1 MSLSNRLAPLALAI
15 AAAAG
20 SVQSETFALEE
31 IVVTAQ
37 KRAESLQDV
46 PISVSAMSGDKLA
59 EAGIPG
65 MGDFSAYIPNFNV
78 TSNAIGDVISIRGIQ
93 SGILASIEQSVG
105 TFVDGVYRGR
115 GTQSRFSFLDVGTVE
130 VLRGPQST
138 LFGKNTIG
146 GALNITSAKPTEDFE
161 AQISAMYEVEHE
173 ETELK
178 GYVSG
183 ALSDT
188 VRGRFAF
195 QTREM
200 DDGWVENTYY
210 DKSEPR
216 TDEHAGRASLEWD
229 VSEDLMLSFKYE
241 HGSWDNNGMPYDQQ
255 IGSLQAAYAGVAGLE
270 MLNGASAAD
279 VANLMGTDASPENG
293 KTTMGNKTD
302 GINYGSSQTFE
313 GDSDEFAIQADYSLS
328 QGTLT
333 AIAGHSTYEF
343 DRNLDAD
350 FNAFD
355 GVGFEEYEDFDQTS
369 LEVRFVSELGNGFE
383 YIAGLY
389 YQESD
394 FSAKAKSN
402 FNVDASNP
410 ESFAGPAALAVI
422 GEHNVVHNA
431 TGGAAGVHP
440 GFVGSLMNP
449 ATDYVAA
456 KGFVGTIGQ
465 FTRAAQLDQ
474 ETETLAVFFQGTL
487 DITESV
493 RATVGVRYGE
503 EEKEA
508 SQSALCAEWDTYN
521 TDAAH
526 CNPLGLVLAEFTPH
540 EFNDLSRNEED
551 WTYSVNLQWDITGDI
566 MGYATMST
574 GTKSGGF
581 NSFAL
586 SASSDEAE
594 FDQEKV
600 KSMEI
605 GAKMSLLDGAAE
617 LNFAVFDMDY
627 DDLQASIFTGATGFK
642 VENAAT
648 ASIRGFEMDGR
659 WQVAES
665 LMLRGSV
672 GYVDFEFD
680 EYDVAGCT
688 NAQKND
694 LTAVS
699 TAAGGLPWGTFIKPA
714 PGTTAGLA
722 TAIDLDGDGNTDSC
736 EQNLAGGTNAFTPE
750 WTGSLSLEHEI
761 TIGDNLYLRT
771 VLDANYL
778 DDHHTAQDND
788 ELVYQD
794 AYVLTNL
801 TVTLGSQDDR
811 WDVSF
816 VGRNITDEQYI
827 SYSNDMP
834 LFAGNQQVAWGREA
848 NYAIRGRLNF

>member
-15 AAAAG
+15 AAASG
-20 SVQSETFALEE
+20 SVQSESLALEE

-46 PISVSAMSGDKLA
+46 PISVSAMSGEKLA
-59 EAGIPG
+59 EAGIPA
-65 MGDFSAYIPNFNV
+65 MSDFSAYVPNFNV

-93 SGILASIEQSVG
+93 SGILASVEQSVG
-105 TFVDGVYRGR
+105 TFTDGIYRGR
-115 GTQSRFSFLDVGTVE
+115 GTQSRFSFLDVGTIE

-161 AQISAMYEVEHE
+161 AEISGMYEVEHE
-173 ETELK
+173 EMEIK

-200 DDGWVENTYY
+200 DEGWIENTYY
-210 DKSEPR
+210 DEDEPQ
-216 TDEHAGRASLEWD
+216 TDEYAGRLSLEWD
-229 VSEDLMLSFKYE
+229 ASDDLLISFKYE
-241 HGSWDNNGMPYDQQ
+241 HGDWDNNGMPYEQQ
-255 IGSLQAAYAGVAGLE
+255 IGSLDVAYATVAALEGGVGVDNLI
-270 MLNGASAAD
+270 GADGKA
-279 VANLMGTDASPENG
+279 ENG
-293 KTTMGNKTD
+293 KSTMGNSTE
-302 GINYGSSQTFE
+302 GIDYGASQTFE
-313 GDSDEFAIQADYSLS
+313 GDSDEFAFRADYTMSN
-328 QGTLT
+328 GTLT
-333 AIAGHSTYEF
+333 AIAGYSEYEF
-343 DRNLDAD
+343 ERNLDAD

-355 GVGFEEYEDFDQTS
+355 GIGFEEYEEYDQTS
-369 LEVRFVSELGNGFE
+369 LEVRFVSELGDGFE
-383 YIAGLY
+383 FITGMY
-389 YQESD
+389 YQESNLT
-394 FSAKAKSN
+394 ANAKSN

-422 GEHNVVHNA
+422 GEHNVVHTA

-440 GFVGSLMNP
+440 GFVGSLMTP
-449 ATDYVAA
+449 ADFGAA
-456 KGFVGTIGQ
+456 KAFVGTIGQ

-474 ETETLAVFFQGTL
+474 ETDSWAAFAQGTWDL
-487 DITESV
+487 TDTL
-493 RATVGVRYGE
+493 RLTTGVRYGE

-508 SQSALCAEWDTYN
+508 SQSANCAEWDSYN
-521 TDAAH
+521 LIDGGVCAAT
-526 CNPLGLVLAEFTPH
+526 NPLGLVLAEFTPH
-540 EFNDLSRNEED
+540 DFDDLSRDEED
-551 WTYSVNLQWDITGDI
+551 WTYTINLQWDVTSDI
-566 MGYATMST
+566 MAYATVST

-581 NSFAL
+581 NNFAL
-586 SASSDEAE
+586 SANADEAE
-594 FDQEKV
+594 FDQEEV

-648 ASIRGFEMDGR
+648 ATVRGFEADGR
-659 WQVAES
+659 WQIAES

-688 NAQKND
+688 NAQKD
-694 LTAVS
+694 ALTAVS

-714 PGTTAGLA
+714 PGTTASGA
-722 TAIDLDGDGNTDSC
+722 TAVDLDGDGNTDSC
-736 EQNLAGGTNAFTPE
+736 EQDLAGGTNAFTPE

-761 TIGDNLYLRT
+761 NIGDNLYLRT

-778 DDHHTAQDND
+778 DDHHTAADND

-794 AYVLTNL
+794 SYVLTNL
-801 TVTLGSQDDR
+801 TVTLGAQDDR

-816 VGRNITDEQYI
+816 VGRNITDEEYI
-827 SYSNDMP
+827 TYSNDMP

-848 NYAIRGRLNF
+848 SYAIRGRLKF

>member
-20 SVQSETFALEE
+20 SVQSETFTLEE

-46 PISVSAMSGDKLA
+46 PISVSAMSGEKLA
-59 EAGIPG
+59 EAGIPA
-65 MGDFSAYIPNFNV
+65 MSDFSAYVPNFNV

-93 SGILASIEQSVG
+93 SGILASVEQSVG
-105 TFVDGVYRGR
+105 TFTDGIYRGR
-115 GTQSRFSFLDVGTVE
+115 GTQSRFSFLDVGTIE

-161 AQISAMYEVEHE
+161 AEISGMYEVEHE
-173 ETELK
+173 ETEIK

-200 DDGWVENTYY
+200 DEGWIENTYY
-210 DKSEPR
+210 DENEPQ
-216 TDEHAGRASLEWD
+216 TDEYAGRLSLEWD
-229 VSEDLMLSFKYE
+229 ASDDLLISFKYE
-241 HGSWDNNGMPYDQQ
+241 HGEWDNNGMPYEQQ
-255 IGSLQAAYAGVAGLE
+255 IGSLGVAYATVAALEGGVGVDNLI
-270 MLNGASAAD
+270 GAD
-279 VANLMGTDASPENG
+279 VTPKDG
-293 KTTMGNKTD
+293 KSTMGNSTD
-302 GINYGSSQTFE
+302 GIDYGASQTFE
-313 GDSDEFAIQADYSLS
+313 GDSDEFAFRADYSMDS
-328 QGTLT
+328 GTLT
-333 AIAGHSTYEF
+333 AIAGYSEYQFE
-343 DRNLDAD
+343 RNLDAD

-355 GVGFEEYEDFDQTS
+355 GIGFEEYEDYDQTS
-369 LEVRFVSELGNGFE
+369 LEVRFVSELGEGFE
-383 YIAGLY
+383 FITGMY
-389 YQESD
+389 YQESNLT
-394 FSAKAKSN
+394 ANAKSN

-422 GEHNVVHNA
+422 GEHNIVHAA

-440 GFVGSLMNP
+440 GFVGSAMTP
-449 ATDYVAA
+449 ADFGAA

-474 ETETLAVFFQGTL
+474 ETESWAAFAQGTWDL
-487 DITESV
+487 NDTL
-493 RATVGVRYGE
+493 RLTAGVRYGE

-508 SQSALCAEWDTYN
+508 SQSALCAEWDSYN
-521 TDAAH
+521 TGTAF

-540 EFNDLSRNEED
+540 EFDDLSRDEED
-551 WTYSVNLQWDITGDI
+551 WTYTVNLQWDVTSDI
-566 MGYATMST
+566 MAYATVST

-581 NSFAL
+581 NNFAL
-586 SASSDEAE
+586 SANPDEAE

-648 ASIRGFEMDGR
+648 ATVRGFEADGR

-688 NAQKND
+688 NAQKD
-694 LTAVS
+694 ALTAVS
-699 TAAGGLPWGTFIKPA
+699 TAVGGLPWGTFIKPA
-714 PGTTAGLA
+714 PGTTAAGA
-722 TAIDLDGDGNTDSC
+722 TAVDLDGNGSTDSC
-736 EQNLAGGTNAFTPE
+736 AQNLAGGTNAFTPE

-761 TIGDNLYLRT
+761 NIGDNLYLRT

-778 DDHHTAQDND
+778 DDHHTAADND

-794 AYVLTNL
+794 SYVLTNL

-816 VGRNITDEQYI
+816 VGRNITDEEYI
-827 SYSNDMP
+827 TYSNDMP

-848 NYAIRGRLNF
+848 SYAVRGRLKF

>member
-20 SVQSETFALEE
+20 SVQSESLALEE

-46 PISVSAMSGDKLA
+46 PISVSAMSGEKLA
-59 EAGIPG
+59 EAGIPS
-65 MGDFSAYIPNFNV
+65 MGDFSAYVPNFNV

-195 QTREM
+195 QTRNM

-210 DKSEPR
+210 DKSEPQ
-216 TDEHAGRASLEWD
+216 TDEYAGRVSLEWD
-229 VSEDLMLSFKYE
+229 AADDLLISFKYE
-241 HGSWDNNGMPYDQQ
+241 AGDWDNKGTPYDQQ
-255 IGSLQAAYAGVAGLE
+255 ILTAGSQALFGSL
-270 MLNGASAAD
+270 GADIAP
-279 VANLMGTDASPENG
+279 GNG
-293 KTTMGNKTD
+293 KTTIGNNTP
-302 GINYGSSQTFE
+302 GIDYGASQTFE
-313 GDSDEFAIQADYSLS
+313 GDSEEMSLRADYDLS
-328 QGTLT
+328 SGTLT
-333 AIAGHSTYEF
+333 GIFGYSAYEF
-343 DRNLDAD
+343 NRDLDAD
-350 FNAFD
+350 FNPLD
-355 GVGFEEYEDFDQTS
+355 GVGFEEYEDYEQKSF
-369 LEVRFVSELGNGFE
+369 EVRFVSELGNGFE
-383 YIAGLY
+383 FITGFY
-389 YQESD
+389 YQDSD
-394 FSAKAKSN
+394 LVANAKSN
-402 FNVDASNP
+402 FNVDATDAD
-410 ESFAGPAALAVI
+410 SFAGPAGFAALAD
-422 GEHNVVHNA
+422 HNTVVGL
-431 TGGAAGVHP
+431 GGPGLGIPGYANTVLDPTNPTDVSAAVN
-440 GFVGSLMNP
+440 FVGS
-449 ATDYVAA
+449 
-456 KGFVGTIGQ
+456 IGQ
-465 FTRAAQLDQ
+465 FTRAAQLSQ
-474 ETETLAVFFQGTL
+474 NTESWAAFAQGTWEL
-487 DITESV
+487 SDTV

-508 SQSALCAEWDTYN
+508 DQSVNCAQWDTFDLID
-521 TDAAH
+521 DAVCTAT
-526 CNPLGLVLAEFTPH
+526 NPLGLVLGEFTPH
-540 EFNDLSRNEED
+540 SFEKLQRDEED
-551 WTYSVNLQWDITGDI
+551 WTYTMNVQWDITSDI
-566 MGYATMST
+566 MAYATVST

-581 NSFAL
+581 NNFAL
-586 SASSDEAE
+586 TSSADEAE
-594 FDQEKV
+594 FEQEKV

-617 LNFAVFDMDY
+617 VNFAVFDMDY

-648 ASIRGFEMDGR
+648 ATVRGFEADGR
-659 WQVAES
+659 WQVAEG
-665 LMLRGSV
+665 LMLRGSL

-680 EYDVAGCT
+680 EYPNAGCT
-688 NAQKND
+688 NAQKQALNFTTF
-694 LTAVS
+694 LKPPVGSSVGNATAV
-699 TAAGGLPWGTFIKPA
+699 
-714 PGTTAGLA
+714 
-722 TAIDLDGDGNTDSC
+722 DLDGDGNTDTC
-736 EQNLAGGTNAFTPE
+736 EQNLKGGTNAFTPE
-750 WTGSLSLEHEI
+750 LTASVSLEHEMD
-761 TIGDNLYLRT
+761 IGSTLYLRT

-788 ELVYQD
+788 TLVYQD
-794 AYVLTNL
+794 SYVLTNL
-801 TVTLGSQDDR
+801 TVTLGSQDER

-848 NYAIRGRLNF
+848 SYAIRGRLNF